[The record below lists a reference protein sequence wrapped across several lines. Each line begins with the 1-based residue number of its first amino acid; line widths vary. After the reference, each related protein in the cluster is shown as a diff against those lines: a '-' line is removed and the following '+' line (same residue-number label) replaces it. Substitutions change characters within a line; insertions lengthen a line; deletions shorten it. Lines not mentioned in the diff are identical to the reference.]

1 MKKAIVFI
9 PILLAVLM
17 MSVHAQDQNIDP
29 KVMLQRM
36 TGRVKPDMM
45 SKLKL
50 TENRVEKAKNVQS
63 QWQR

>member
-9 PILLAVLM
+9 PILLVVLM

-36 TGRVKPDMM
+36 TDRVKQNMM
-45 SKLKL
+45 
-50 TENRVEKAKNVQS
+50 
-63 QWQR
+63 